1 MTCVGS
7 EEVALYFYGELPP
20 AAAASL
26 EAHLRTCAS
35 CRQELEELRAIR
47 SALAV
52 VPAVTAP
59 PGGDWTGFM
68 RRLDQ
73 AVASNPA
80 PAPGVTGAPRQPGVR
95 RTLAPY
101 LAMAALLALVTASV
115 ALVLSHRPVAPSR
128 DGSVVQGVSEP
139 LPGPD
144 VDPALLSV
152 TGQHFQRSKLVLLGL
167 ATLDAGERR
176 EAGWRYERELASSLL
191 DDTRLYRRA
200 AETRGMAGLAGV
212 MRDLE
217 LVLLQTSMSE
227 EPDRGSI
234 ERIQRLIR
242 QRDLMTK
249 IGSYELAA
257 AAGM

>member
-1 MTCVGS
+1 MTCTRG
-7 EEVALYFYGELPP
+7 EELALYFYGELPP
-20 AAAASL
+20 PAATSL
-26 EAHLRTCAS
+26 QAHVRTCAS
-35 CRQELEELRAIR
+35 CRQELDELRAIR
-47 SALAV
+47 SALAD
-52 VPAVTAP
+52 VPAVTTP
-59 PGGDWTGFM
+59 PDGDWTGFM
-68 RRLDQ
+68 RRLDH

-80 PAPGVTGAPRQPGVR
+80 PAPDVTVAPQPPGVR

-115 ALVLSHRPVAPSR
+115 ALVLSHRTVVRSGEGA
-128 DGSVVQGVSEP
+128 VVQGGSEP
-139 LPGPD
+139 LPRPD

-167 ATLDAGERR
+167 ATMDAEELR
-176 EAGWRYERELASSLL
+176 EGGWRYERELASSLL

-227 EPDRGSI
+227 EPDRTSI